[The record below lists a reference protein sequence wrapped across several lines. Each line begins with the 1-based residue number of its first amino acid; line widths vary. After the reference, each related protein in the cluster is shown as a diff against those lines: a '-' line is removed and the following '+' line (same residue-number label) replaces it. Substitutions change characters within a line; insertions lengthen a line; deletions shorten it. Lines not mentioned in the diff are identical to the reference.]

1 MRPPTPR
8 LRINSEDVDL
18 NNGPPFNTRNT
29 STSQLST
36 NNILQI
42 NPANNNS
49 INKNTNEPSVYSKTN
64 DSINKTINQPTTN
77 TNIFY
82 DLVANSDPDDMS
94 VL

>member
-42 NPANNNS
+42 NPANNNTV
-49 INKNTNEPSVYSKTN
+49 NKNTNEPSVYKT
-64 DSINKTINQPTTN
+64 TNQPTTN